1 VPLYADVLYNIRV
14 ASEFSCR
21 FTAHFNIKIYQK
33 IIMEST
39 TDEIIMSLVVI
50 ALLIIE
56 SFQTL
61 LSLFNKGI
69 FIDSRTLLLKKSNK
83 ELKGML
89 VGVKKISNLNKEQ
102 LVDLILAAS

>member
-1 VPLYADVLYNIRV
+1 
-14 ASEFSCR
+14 
-21 FTAHFNIKIYQK
+21 
-33 IIMEST
+33 MEST
-39 TDEIIMSLVVI
+39 TDEIIMSLVII

-102 LVDLILAAS
+102 LVDMVLAAD